1 MLCSDLI
8 SVIQDIISPYFF
20 IWQFQCKYITIV
32 LQQLF
37 KQNIGGYM
45 IVCRRGKKPVG
56 YHLSLKSRKIIDA
69 IADEYGVSKTVA
81 VEIIAQKYGA
91 ERNAKDAK

>member
-1 MLCSDLI
+1 
-8 SVIQDIISPYFF
+8 
-20 IWQFQCKYITIV
+20 
-32 LQQLF
+32 
-37 KQNIGGYM
+37 M

-56 YHLSLKSRKIIDA
+56 YHLSLKSRRIIDA
-69 IADEYGVSKTVA
+69 IAEEYGVSKTVA